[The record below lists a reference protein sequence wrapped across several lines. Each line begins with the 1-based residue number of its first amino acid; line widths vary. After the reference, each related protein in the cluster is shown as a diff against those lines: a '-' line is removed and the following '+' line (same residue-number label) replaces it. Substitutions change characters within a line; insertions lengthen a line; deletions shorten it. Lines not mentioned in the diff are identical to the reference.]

1 MKNRRKF
8 LMFLTTGFV
17 AMAVIVGSAIAD
29 ELIGYISKVDVDGKK
44 ATVVDKD
51 DKETEITI
59 TADTEYVYTKKGEKQ
74 SGKIELEKFA
84 KQVEQAKEKNKKG
97 LNVTVTHEKGT
108 ASKIEQK
115 QFKKKAAASS
125 NN

>member
-29 ELIGYISKVDVDGKK
+29 ELIGYISKVDVEGKK
-44 ATVVDKD
+44 ITVVDKD
-51 DKETEITI
+51 DKETEVKIT
-59 TADTEYVYTKKGEKQ
+59 DETEYVTPKG
-74 SGKIELEKFA
+74 SSKIDLEKVS
-84 KQVEQAKEKNKKG
+84 KNVEKAKEKNKKG

-108 ASKIEQK
+108 ASKIEPK
-115 QFKKKAAASS
+115 AGKKKAAT
-125 NN
+125 NNNN

>member
-59 TADTEYVYTKKGEKQ
+59 TADTEYVNQKKET
-74 SGKIELEKFA
+74 SKIDLEKFA
-84 KQVEQAKEKNKKG
+84 KQVEKAKEKNKKG

-115 QFKKKAAASS
+115 QFKKKAAAV
-125 NN
+125 NNN

>member
-1 MKNRRKF
+1 MKSRRKF
-8 LMFLTTGFV
+8 LMFLTTGVV

-59 TADTEYVYTKKGEKQ
+59 TADTELVTQKGTA
-74 SGKIELEKFA
+74 KIDLEKFA
-84 KQVEQAKEKNKKG
+84 KQVEKAKEKNKKG

-115 QFKKKAAASS
+115 KFTKKAAAPT
-125 NN
+125 N

>member
-1 MKNRRKF
+1 MQNRRKF

-17 AMAVIVGSAIAD
+17 AMAVIVGSVMAD

-59 TADTEYVYTKKGEKQ
+59 TADTEYVNQKKET
-74 SGKIELEKFA
+74 SKIDLEKFA
-84 KQVEQAKEKNKKG
+84 KQVEKAKEKNKKG

-115 QFKKKAAASS
+115 QFKKKAAAV
-125 NN
+125 NNN